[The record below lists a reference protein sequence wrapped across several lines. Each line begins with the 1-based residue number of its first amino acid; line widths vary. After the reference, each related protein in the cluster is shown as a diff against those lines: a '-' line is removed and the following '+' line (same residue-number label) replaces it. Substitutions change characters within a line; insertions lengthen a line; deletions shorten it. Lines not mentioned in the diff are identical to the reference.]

1 MVTCYPGGGAR
12 YVRHCDNSCFA
23 GEGERCNGRRLTVIM
38 YLNPAW
44 VSVHGGELRIFP
56 PFAPKGRPPLCDV
69 APLLDRLLLFFSDL
83 RTPHEVLPACAPRRA
98 CTLWYVERDG
108 GSVRSK

>member
-1 MVTCYPGGGAR
+1 MAS
-12 YVRHCDNSCFA
+12 DA
-23 GEGERCNGRRLTVIM
+23 L
-38 YLNPAW
+38 A
-44 VSVHGGELRIFP
+44 
-56 PFAPKGRPPLCDV
+56 DV

-108 GSVRSK
+108 GSVRSKYTRALS